1 MASDQRVSRQVGQAL
16 RRLRK
21 ERCLLGKQ
29 VASRADITRS
39 MLSRYEHGRMCPTL
53 PNLVKI
59 LRVLDC
65 TAEDFGKR
73 LGPWGCLHDA
83 SEARG

>member
-1 MASDQRVSRQVGQAL
+1 MRSDERVAHQVGQAL

-21 ERCLLGKQ
+21 ERRMLGKQ

-39 MLSRYEHGRMCPTL
+39 MLSRYEHGQGCPSL

-65 TAEDFGKR
+65 SAEDFGKR
-73 LGPWGCLHDA
+73 LGPWGRLP
-83 SEARG
+83 

>member
-1 MASDQRVSRQVGQAL
+1 MPSENRVSIQVGQAL
-16 RRLRK
+16 RRLRL
-21 ERCLLGKQ
+21 ERHLLGKQ
-29 VASRADITRS
+29 VASRADITRA
-39 MLSRYEHGRMCPTL
+39 MLSRYEHGRMCPSL

-59 LRVLDC
+59 LRVLNC

-73 LGPWGCLHDA
+73 PGPWGCLHDA

>member
-1 MASDQRVSRQVGQAL
+1 MKPEDRVTRQVGAAL
-16 RRLRK
+16 RRIRQ
-21 ERCLLGKQ
+21 ERDFAMKV
-29 VASRADITRS
+29 VAIRAGVTIP
-39 MLSRYEHGRMCPTL
+39 MLSRYELGRHQPTL
-53 PNLVKI
+53 TTLVKI

-65 TAEDFGKR
+65 SAEEFGKR

>member
-1 MASDQRVSRQVGQAL
+1 MKPEERVARQVGAAL
-16 RRLRK
+16 RRLRR
-21 ERCLLGKQ
+21 ERRLLSKQ
-29 VASRADITRS
+29 VASRAGITIP
-39 MLSRYEHGRMCPTL
+39 MLSRYEHGRQQPTL
-53 PNLVKI
+53 ATLVKI

-65 TAEDFGKR
+65 SAEDFGRR